1 LSPPRL
7 PFRHPGSPH
16 HAIEPRDETVA
27 GCAPWIGQGKGNAY
41 RSMMGRRE
49 ERIFRL
55 NHEIRDLMRDEDLA
69 AEELIMLQHLDDDAQ
84 RDVATYDQPMDR
96 ADADETS
103 SDVARMESHIAGL
116 KSDREK
122 LERKRDLLFKRL
134 SS

>member
-1 LSPPRL
+1 
-7 PFRHPGSPH
+7 
-16 HAIEPRDETVA
+16 
-27 GCAPWIGQGKGNAY
+27 
-41 RSMMGRRE
+41 MMGRRE

-55 NHEIRDLMRDEDLA
+55 NEEIRDLMRDEDLA

-96 ADADETS
+96 ADANETS
-103 SDVARMESHIAGL
+103 GDVARMESHIAGL

-122 LERKRDLLFKRL
+122 LERKRDHLLQKL